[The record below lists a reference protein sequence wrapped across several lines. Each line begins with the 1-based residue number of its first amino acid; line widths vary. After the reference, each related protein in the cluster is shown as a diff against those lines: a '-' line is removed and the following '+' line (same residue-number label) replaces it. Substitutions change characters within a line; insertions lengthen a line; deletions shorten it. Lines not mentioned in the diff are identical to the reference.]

1 MLLLHGL
8 ILVLQQPVQRL
19 AGDVLKLAVEQLLTF
34 GEVGEDFGVLLQR
47 PLLELAQEIWMFPH
61 LPQVGQLP
69 RGSMNMMVT
78 LALHR
83 AVALRVLAK
92 HRA

>member
-47 PLLELAQEIWMFPH
+47 PLARP
-61 LPQVGQLP
+61 P
-69 RGSMNMMVT
+69 R
-78 LALHR
+78 
-83 AVALRVLAK
+83 ALRAEGPQRLREVQL
-92 HRA
+92 RGLLRYRNGVFSYVCT